1 MDRKDGNDHS
11 YPLREANNVGYDIV
25 GIERK
30 LKNRRKAG
38 RQQRGEREE
47 QQSASFPE
55 RSSNN
60 AEMTISTEAGSA
72 MDNEK
77 GSINI
82 STVVQLPSVSNQN
95 TAANPPPAIDPS
107 VIAALKELLQP
118 IETQMTNFATRM
130 TNFETQMT
138 QISAALYEV
147 QVQSWIIHQIKLWW
161 NVTSTLISN
170 RIVKKTL
177 DEKYLRAFDRAANWY
192 SNPDRAMFRAVHSAV
207 HEKSWHV
214 FDMLEYNGLGSG
226 QWTSKDTVPPVS
238 SAAVSSPE
246 RLGSKPTDN
255 TILVVEF
262 TMRNVSPARWLLE
275 EWRKFWGTASHS
287 EYIVRDFEKHLGLAQ
302 GNKDLNVLKV
312 LLLKLLQLEKQVTL
326 QLLHFYQPQSE
337 LVVQSNSLE
346 TLRKCMRAALVCRA
360 PAGEDLH
367 QLLVCDTGKK
377 VFTNI
382 SALYEDGHFKMLE
395 YNPNYTSLI

>member
-1 MDRKDGNDHS
+1 MRN
-11 YPLREANNVGYDIV
+11 IV
-25 GIERK
+25 
-30 LKNRRKAG
+30 
-38 RQQRGEREE
+38 
-47 QQSASFPE
+47 
-55 RSSNN
+55 
-60 AEMTISTEAGSA
+60 ST
-72 MDNEK
+72 
-77 GSINI
+77 
-82 STVVQLPSVSNQN
+82 
-95 TAANPPPAIDPS
+95 
-107 VIAALKELLQP
+107 ALKPFSRWSLTVP
-118 IETQMTNFATRM
+118 
-130 TNFETQMT
+130 
-138 QISAALYEV
+138 SAV
-147 QVQSWIIHQIKLWW
+147 
-161 NVTSTLISN
+161 
-170 RIVKKTL
+170 
-177 DEKYLRAFDRAANWY
+177 RAFDRAANWY
-192 SNPDRAMFRAVHSAV
+192 SNPDRAMFRAVNSAV

-246 RLGSKPTDN
+246 RLDSEPTDN

-346 TLRKCMRAALVCRA
+346 TLRKGMRAAFVCRGA
-360 PAGEDLH
+360 PEGEDLH

-382 SALYEDGHFKMLE
+382 SALYKDGHFKMLE